1 MKNSEL
7 NHLIEECKDYTVS
20 RLNRNIVFL
29 RFLMLLAN
37 PLGVWLA
44 DILIWVAVWSGF
56 IWLGLLDLS
65 IAIVTF
71 FFCIHFVYWEF
82 YQKKVAKKLMDDLG
96 DIDLIKAIKVLKE
109 VKEEKKKKRK
119 NETD

>member
-20 RLNRNIVFL
+20 RLNRNIIFL
-29 RFLMLLAN
+29 RFLILLAN

-44 DILIWVAVWSGF
+44 DILIWVAVWSVF
-56 IWLGLLDLS
+56 IWLGMFNLS
-65 IAIVTF
+65 IAIVTL

-82 YQKKVAKKLMDDLG
+82 YQKKVAKKLIDDLG
-96 DIDLIKAIKVLKE
+96 GIDLIKAIKVLKD
-109 VKEEKKKKRK
+109 VKQEKIKK
-119 NETD
+119 